1 MTMKLGLY
9 ELRDDDKKICGFSHL
24 VIFDIYDN
32 TAKVY
37 YIISCDLFISQL
49 TDDSDFYKNLTYI
62 NDYTILEEIMDICPE
77 ILL

>member
-1 MTMKLGLY
+1 MIMKLGLY
-9 ELRDDDKKICGFSHL
+9 ELGEDDKKICGFSHL
-24 VIFDIYDN
+24 VIFDIYGN

-49 TDDSDFYKNLTYI
+49 TGDSDFYKNLTYI
-62 NDYTILEEIMDICPE
+62 NDCTTLEEIMDICPE